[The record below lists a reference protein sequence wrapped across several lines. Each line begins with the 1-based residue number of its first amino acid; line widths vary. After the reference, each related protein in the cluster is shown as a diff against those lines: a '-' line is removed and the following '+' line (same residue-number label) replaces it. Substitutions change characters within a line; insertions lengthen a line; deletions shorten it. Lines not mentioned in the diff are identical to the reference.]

1 MHAMCLMLRNGEHAK
16 KFTIQDNPAMQRFA
30 SFPAGR
36 AWRSLSVAAINSYQ
50 RNSVLRA
57 RVLLVASEAIPLAKT
72 GGLAD
77 VITSLAA
84 ALRERNVDA
93 TILMPCYPGTLD
105 VLTET
110 SELTALDDLPGGPGR
125 LWRGRIR
132 RYDVPVLL
140 LDTEG
145 FRRRGGNPYV
155 DTDGHEYAD
164 NAACFAALAHA
175 AVRICAGRTPLAVP
189 HVVHAHDWHA
199 ALVPAL
205 LRLAGVRDVASVV
218 TVHNLAFQGNY
229 PLELAPSLGIPD
241 SMLGADGIEFWGRL
255 SFLKAGIRY
264 ADRISTV
271 SESYAREVLTPQ
283 FGCGLDGALLERKDM
298 IVPIPNGID
307 TDVWNPARD
316 PLLARPFSLHD
327 LHGKAVCRQALLRM
341 FELPAVPGAP
351 LLAIGSRITHQK
363 MADVALQ
370 ALPALLEQHALLQ
383 VVVLGRGDHAYE
395 QDLLA
400 LAQRFPGRVGVHI
413 GYDERRAH
421 ALHAGADMLL
431 HGTRFE
437 PFGLT
442 PIYSMRY
449 GTIPIASRVGGMI
462 DTIVDAGAD
471 GPMNKGATGV
481 LFDGEQAA
489 DMAAAV
495 NRALVLFGST
505 DWRTLQRN
513 AMAGD
518 FSWERPAQRYIALY
532 RGIAAPS
539 VADALR
545 DAALAA
551 PLETPRDTALA

>member
-1 MHAMCLMLRNGEHAK
+1 MALAVYCSNQPLSRNILLR
-16 KFTIQDNPAMQRFA
+16 P
-30 SFPAGR
+30 
-36 AWRSLSVAAINSYQ
+36 
-50 RNSVLRA
+50 

-105 VLTET
+105 ALVET
-110 SELTALDDLPGGPGR
+110 SELTMLDDLPGGPGR
-125 LWRGRIR
+125 LWQGRISR
-132 RYDVPVLL
+132 HDIPVLL

-145 FRRRGGNPYV
+145 FRRRDGNPYV
-155 DTDGHEYAD
+155 DAEGHEYAD
-164 NAACFAALAHA
+164 NAICFAALAHA
-175 AVRICAGRTPLAVP
+175 AVRICAGRTPLPVP
-189 HVVHAHDWHA
+189 HVAHAHDWHA

-205 LRLAGVRDVASVV
+205 LRLAGVRDVASVL

-229 PLELAPSLGIPD
+229 PLELAPLLGIPD
-241 SMLGADGIEFWGRL
+241 SMLGDDGIEFWGRL
-255 SFLKAGIRY
+255 GFLKAGIRY

-283 FGCGLDGALLERKDM
+283 FGCGLDGALLARKDA
-298 IVPIPNGID
+298 IAPIPNGID
-307 TDVWNPARD
+307 TEVWNPASD
-316 PLLARPFSLHD
+316 PLLARPFSMHD
-327 LHGKAVCRQALLRM
+327 LHGKAACRQALLRM
-341 FELPAVPGAP
+341 FNLPAMPGAP
-351 LLAIGSRITHQK
+351 LLALGSRITHQK
-363 MADVALQ
+363 MADVALL
-370 ALPALLEQHALLQ
+370 ALPALLEQHARMQ

-395 QDLLA
+395 QGLLA
-400 LAQRFPGRVGVHI
+400 LAERFPGRVGVHI

-462 DTIVDAGAD
+462 DTIIDAGAD

-489 DMAAAV
+489 DMVAAV
-495 NRALVLFGST
+495 NRTLALFGSAE
-505 DWRTLQRN
+505 WRTMQRN

-532 RGIAAPS
+532 RSIAALS
-539 VADALR
+539 VWSSLR
-545 DAALAA
+545 DASLAELLDV
-551 PLETPRDTALA
+551 PLDASHHTALA